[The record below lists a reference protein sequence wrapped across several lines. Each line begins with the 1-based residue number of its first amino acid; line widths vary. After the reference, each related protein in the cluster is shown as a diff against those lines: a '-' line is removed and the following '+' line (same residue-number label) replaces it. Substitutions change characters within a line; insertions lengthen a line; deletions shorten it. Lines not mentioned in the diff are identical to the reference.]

1 MLRVKELRVESGGWA
16 ECVAPA
22 VTGRACRSARAA
34 VVRAGSIFWRQNPSL
49 RSDGARGATR
59 PTFHAIPAL
68 NPPLSTFNSPAFTL
82 IELLVVIAI
91 MAILAALLLPVI
103 SKAKEQGR
111 SAACLSNL
119 RQVGLALQMF
129 VQDNDNKMPVMYDAL
144 LSTNASPLTNTMAT
158 MDLVLSNYLGN
169 GRVLLCPSDRKELF
183 VQTGSSYAW
192 NTLINGQDADHLV
205 VFLINFDPHNIPV
218 AFDKEAFHAS
228 VGPGRGVNY
237 LYADGH
243 IKNLLAIEGSK

>member
-1 MLRVKELRVESGGWA
+1 MG
-16 ECVAPA
+16 
-22 VTGRACRSARAA
+22 
-34 VVRAGSIFWRQNPSL
+34 
-49 RSDGARGATR
+49 
-59 PTFHAIPAL
+59 
-68 NPPLSTFNSPAFTL
+68 AFTL

-91 MAILAALLLPVI
+91 IAILAALLLPVI

-111 SAACLSNL
+111 STACLSNL
-119 RQVGLALQMF
+119 RQLGLALQMF

-144 LSTNASPLTNTMAT
+144 ISTNATPPTNTLAT
-158 MDLVLSNYLGN
+158 MDLVLSNHLGN
-169 GRVLLCPSDRKELF
+169 VRVLLCPSDRKDLF
-183 VQTGSSYAW
+183 AQTGSSYAW

-205 VFLINFDPHNIPV
+205 VFAISFDPHNIPV

-228 VGPGRGVNY
+228 VGLGRGVNY